1 MIHTIHASSSADRLL
16 AAVEPLPHAERLRT
30 VARTAHALA
39 ATGELAALLDELED
53 HGRYGR
59 RLAALAAQAGRHTA
73 HLTARLADPDP
84 VVRRYAQRA
93 IRRLP
98 VPDEAVERAVLAA
111 PTAVRGE
118 LVGAVLR
125 SGRSDLAER
134 LVTALSRSHG
144 PVAAAPLLPL
154 CSPGFV
160 AVELPAF
167 VHAVDVT
174 AALGHRHP
182 QAVLDAVEPQLA
194 ARASRRDAWARHAR
208 GLAAAARHRPL
219 RMLDLLEWWHGGGLS
234 NPLRDRLADLAD
246 ADAERTV
253 RLLITVGRSRHDPP
267 LRPAVARRL
276 AAAAPPSLTELAHQG
291 VGHGLEVLR
300 ALPPGRRAAFH
311 DAAHADAGRR
321 WAGHAD
327 ALALLPAAD
336 RYVRARAGIDRL
348 RRATDGGDDSADRL
362 IALLPPAEA
371 RPRLLAGT
379 GAPDPEDRAHAWRLL
394 IRNAGLS
401 GDPAAVQQLLTL
413 TRRLRNEQDL
423 VRRAAPVALVEL
435 SRGLRDEHAPDLHR
449 LAEDALTAR
458 DCSDRTRAAL
468 TVAAV
473 AVLGRHHAGT
483 ALADWAGHVL
493 ERTGA
498 PGLDLPRGS
507 ERAVVEAL
515 RPSLHRSAAT
525 ADATLLLTVA
535 EAVGPRTRRT
545 LADLLIRTVRGGS
558 DPAARRATALLPV
571 DPAALP
577 DLLAL
582 LDLLERDAA
591 QAGPGATGRS
601 ERLDGLTAALAAV
614 RTDLV
619 DRLLTAPTPPD
630 TATADRWTPRQQQAA
645 VAGPAAVADDPQ
657 RPVEER
663 AAALRAAARIPGHG
677 AALLRRWA
685 DHPDTVLAETAL
697 AALPTTDDPAAV
709 LPDLLARAADDRAR
723 VALHAADRAA
733 RHTPPGTLAALLRPP
748 ALGDA
753 PARITSRK
761 QAVRL
766 AARHLPAEAA
776 ATLLLDA
783 VRAPGGHPDVRTAA
797 LAETLH
803 RLGDR
808 RADDTPAPTGELRWA
823 LLAEIAAHGTPD
835 QRRRLTGVD
844 PHRLPPADHPRYAE
858 LVAGLLESGDRSV
871 EDAARTRL
879 ADLAGHVPQAVAGLA
894 RTVLDP
900 DDRHRWESAAETLAV
915 IALGD
920 TPHPLGG
927 CAPGSVLS
935 GVLTALAASVG
946 VGEDRSRERLARL
959 QNRLF
964 LHSWNNPNA
973 AAVCRA
979 AAAVLLVEPALRR
992 SAVELLVGAVD
1003 VSAEDLGDR
1012 LVRLLPLLTDRPA
1025 LAVRA
1030 AEELGRK
1037 AQYGWAR
1044 TAPALAAAR
1053 RLAPDGSFAGGML
1066 AVALARAGARDRWS
1080 EPWRALLR
1088 ELRRHPDPDVR
1099 DEAHTIRTET
1109 D

>member
-1 MIHTIHASSSADRLL
+1 MIHTIHTIHAASSADRLL

-53 HGRYGR
+53 HGTYGR
-59 RLAALAAQAGRHTA
+59 RLAALAAQAGRHTV

-167 VHAVDVT
+167 VHAVAVT

-219 RMLDLLEWWHGGGLS
+219 RMLDLLERWHGGSLS
-234 NPLRDRLADLAD
+234 NPLRDRLADLVD

-253 RLLITVGRSRHDPP
+253 RLLITAGRSRHDPP
-267 LRPAVARRL
+267 LRRAVARRL

-291 VGHGLEVLR
+291 VGHDLELLR
-300 ALPPGRRAAFH
+300 ALPPGRRTAFH
-311 DAAHADAGRR
+311 DAAHADTGRR

-336 RYVRARAGIDRL
+336 RYVRARAEIDRL
-348 RRATDGGDDSADRL
+348 CRATDGGDDSADRL
-362 IALLPPAEA
+362 IALLPPEEA
-371 RPRLLAGT
+371 RPQLLAGT

-423 VRRAAPVALVEL
+423 VRRAAPAALVEL
-435 SRGLRDEHAPDLHR
+435 SRSLRDEHAPDLHR

-468 TVAAV
+468 TAAAV

-498 PGLDLPRGS
+498 PGLDLPRAS

-525 ADATLLLTVA
+525 ADATLLLAVA
-535 EAVGPRTRRT
+535 EAAGPRTRRN

-601 ERLDGLTAALAAV
+601 KRLDGLTAALAAV

-645 VAGPAAVADDPQ
+645 AAGPAAVADDPQ

-685 DHPDTVLAETAL
+685 GHPDTVLAETAL
-697 AALPTTDDPAAV
+697 AALPTADDPAAV
-709 LPDLLARAADDRAR
+709 LPDLLARAAGDRAR

-783 VRAPGGHPDVRTAA
+783 VRAPDGHPDVRTAA

-835 QRRRLTGVD
+835 QRRRLTEVD

-946 VGEDRSRERLARL
+946 AGEDRSRERLARL

-992 SAVELLVGAVD
+992 PAVELLVGAVD

-1012 LVRLLPLLTDRPA
+1012 LVRLLADRPA

-1053 RLAPDGSFAGGML
+1053 RLAPDGSFAGGVL

-1080 EPWRALLR
+1080 EPWRALLH
-1088 ELRRHPDPDVR
+1088 ELRRHPEPDVR
-1099 DEAHTIRTET
+1099 DEAHTIRTDT

>member
-1 MIHTIHASSSADRLL
+1 MIRTNRPSADRLL
-16 AAVEPLPHAERLRT
+16 TAVEPLPHAERLRT

-39 ATGELAALLDELED
+39 ATGELTALLDELEG
-53 HGRYGR
+53 HGGYGR
-59 RLAALAAQAGRHTA
+59 RLAALAAQAGRHAA

-125 SGRSDLAER
+125 SGRPDLAER

-182 QAVLDAVEPQLA
+182 QAVLDAVESLLA
-194 ARASRRDAWARHAR
+194 ARASRRDAWARHAQ

-219 RMLDLLEWWHGGGLS
+219 RMLDLLERWHGGGLS

-276 AAAAPPSLTELAHQG
+276 AAAAPPSLTELADQG
-291 VGHGLEVLR
+291 VRHDLEVLR
-300 ALPPGRRAAFH
+300 ALPPGRRTAFH
-311 DAAHADAGRR
+311 DAAFADTGRR
-321 WAGHAD
+321 RRAD
-327 ALALLPAAD
+327 YADVLALLPAAD
-336 RYVRARAGIDRL
+336 RYVRARAEIDRL
-348 RRATDGGDDSADRL
+348 RRTKDGEDGADRL
-362 IALLPPAEA
+362 IALLPPEEA
-371 RPRLLAGT
+371 RPQLLAGI
-379 GAPDPEDRAHAWRLL
+379 GVPDPEDRAYAWRLL

-413 TRRLRNEQDL
+413 THRLRNEQDP
-423 VRRAAPVALVEL
+423 VRRSAPAALPEL

-468 TVAAV
+468 TTAAV
-473 AVLGRHHAGT
+473 AVLRRHRAGT

-515 RPSLHRSAAT
+515 RPSLRRSAAT
-525 ADATLLLTVA
+525 ADATLLLAVA
-535 EAVGPRTRRT
+535 EAAGPRTRRT
-545 LADLLIRTVRGGS
+545 LADLLARTVRGGS
-558 DPAARRATALLPV
+558 DPAARRALALLPV

-591 QAGPGATGRS
+591 QAGPGAARRS

-619 DRLLTAPTPPD
+619 DRLLATPTPPD

-645 VAGPAAVADDPQ
+645 ATGLAAVADDPQ
-657 RPVEER
+657 RPAEER

-677 AALLRRWA
+677 AALLRGRA

-733 RHTPPGTLAALLRPP
+733 RHTPPGTLAALLRPL
-748 ALGDA
+748 ALGDV
-753 PARITSRK
+753 PARVTSRK

-776 ATLLLDA
+776 ATLLLDV
-783 VRAPGGHPDVRTAA
+783 VRSPGGHPDVRTAA

-808 RADDTPAPTGELRWA
+808 RADETSTPVGELRRA
-823 LLAEIAAHGTPD
+823 LLAETAAHGTAD
-835 QRRRLTGVD
+835 QRRRLAEAD
-844 PHRLPPADHPRYAE
+844 PHRLPPADRPRYAD

-900 DDRHRWESAAETLAV
+900 DDRHRWESAAETLMV

-946 VGEDRSRERLARL
+946 AGEDRSRERLARL

-973 AAVCRA
+973 PAVCRA
-979 AAAVLLVEPALRR
+979 AASVLLVEPALRR
-992 SAVELLVGAVD
+992 PAVELLVGAVD

-1037 AQYGWAR
+1037 AQYGWAK

-1053 RLAPDGSFAGGML
+1053 RLAPDGSFAAGMF
-1066 AVALARAGARDRWS
+1066 AVALARAGARDRRS
-1080 EPWRALLR
+1080 EPWRALLH
-1088 ELRRHPDPDVR
+1088 ELRRHPEPDVR
-1099 DEAHTIRTET
+1099 DEAHTIRTDT
-1109 D
+1109 DTD